1 MTLPI
6 SFKSIEDMP
15 AVLMVKFCKNLS
27 YSDVATL
34 TCVNRKMK
42 VTAENS
48 SLWASFCQKQEV
60 PIEGDMAPKKCFK
73 LEFLRRGFGQEK
85 LSFEKISDFLRSGGN
100 PNVLLPP
107 AVPCFDFPPNTLL
120 FTLFDLIGRINLF
133 NKFNHPRSSLFIEA
147 LEKIEVLEKAFEL
160 VLSSPKLDINFRI
173 KYSRVDPNKCPGYS
187 SEIGLSILDKAILAN
202 RRDFAYKIIDRGIS
216 MTETVNFFGSS
227 QIKILTDEAS
237 RRRLK

>member
-15 AVLMVKFCKNLS
+15 TVLMVEFCKNLS

-42 VTAENS
+42 GEAQS
-48 SLWASFCQKQEV
+48 SSIWANFCQKHEV
-60 PIEGDMAPKKCFK
+60 PIEGGIAPKKCFK

-85 LSFEKISDFLRSGGN
+85 LSFEKVSDFLRSDGN
-100 PNVLLPP
+100 PNVLLPR

-120 FTLFDLIGRINLF
+120 FTLFDVIERINFF
-133 NKFNHPRSSLFIEA
+133 NKLKNSTSSSCTD
-147 LEKIEVLEKAFEL
+147 LEKAFER
-160 VLSSPKLDINFRI
+160 VLSCPKLDINFRI
-173 KYSRVDPNKCPGYS
+173 KYFRVDPHKCPGYS
-187 SEIGLSILDKAILAN
+187 LEVGLSILDKAILAN
-202 RRDFAYKIIDRGIS
+202 RRDLVYKIIDRGIS